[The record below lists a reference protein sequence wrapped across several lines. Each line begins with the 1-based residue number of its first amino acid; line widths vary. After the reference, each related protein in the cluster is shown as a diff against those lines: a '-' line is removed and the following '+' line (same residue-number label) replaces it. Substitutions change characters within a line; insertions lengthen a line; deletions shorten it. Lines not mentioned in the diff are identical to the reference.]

1 MSVKCT
7 VCRSRSEKY
16 HECIHCGNRYDDV
29 EKLAAHQL
37 ERGHPGGHAPA
48 RGPLARVER
57 RSYLEMLNDKS
68 DDAAADT
75 ETYELHDDDDVV
87 NTNDSVEDAVPQGR
101 STSRGRRGGKRGVAD
116 AKSKRA
122 RSSTVAETPPPPPM
136 LSPPSSTSTTPTVS
150 TTAKLS
156 TTPAKSPR
164 ELKIERFEQM
174 LPDDIAVKYDDDG
187 APVTFQCTRRRCDS
201 NGKVLQCK
209 GKASNITAHVNLCKG
224 RAVERNAASS
234 LDAYLIGA
242 DTELVTQDNYEK
254 RTLDI
259 VIHCGVSFNML
270 EHDLFK
276 KFAVALDC
284 LAQTIVEFLP
294 YLCRPLVET
303 KN

>member
-1 MSVKCT
+1 MGCHYSMCIHMHTHECHSKKKKANLIFLMSVKCT

-75 ETYELHDDDDVV
+75 ETYELHDDDDVVV

-174 LPDDIAVKYDDDG
+174 LPDDIAVKYDDD
-187 APVTFQCTRRRCDS
+187 APVTFRARAGAAIRTARCCSAKERRLISPPTSTLQRSCRRAQCS
-201 NGKVLQCK
+201 
-209 GKASNITAHVNLCKG
+209 
-224 RAVERNAASS
+224 
-234 LDAYLIGA
+234 
-242 DTELVTQDNYEK
+242 
-254 RTLDI
+254 I
-259 VIHCGVSFNML
+259 V
-270 EHDLFK
+270 
-276 KFAVALDC
+276 A
-284 LAQTIVEFLP
+284 
-294 YLCRPLVET
+294 
-303 KN
+303 

>member
-101 STSRGRRGGKRGVAD
+101 STSRGRRGGKRFVAD
-116 AKSKRA
+116 AEQACTQFDGSRNTAATTDAIPAVVYVNYTDCVYDGKVVDDAGEVSAGVKNREVRA
-122 RSSTVAETPPPPPM
+122 NVQTTLRSSTTTTALRLRSSARAGAAIRTARCCSAKERR
-136 LSPPSSTSTTPTVS
+136 LISPPTSTS
-150 TTAKLS
+150 AKVVPSRAMQHRRL
-156 TTPAKSPR
+156 
-164 ELKIERFEQM
+164 
-174 LPDDIAVKYDDDG
+174 
-187 APVTFQCTRRRCDS
+187 TR
-201 NGKVLQCK
+201 
-209 GKASNITAHVNLCKG
+209 T
-224 RAVERNAASS
+224 
-234 LDAYLIGA
+234 
-242 DTELVTQDNYEK
+242 
-254 RTLDI
+254 
-259 VIHCGVSFNML
+259 
-270 EHDLFK
+270 
-276 KFAVALDC
+276 
-284 LAQTIVEFLP
+284 
-294 YLCRPLVET
+294 
-303 KN
+303 